1 MTVGSDFIHPTD
13 ILGPGG
19 RIAARLD
26 QYEHRQQQLDMADA
40 VSNALTDRK
49 HLVVEAGTGVGK
61 SFAYL
66 VPAILAATEPD
77 NQLVLTAD
85 GEKRNRRVIISTH
98 TISLQ
103 EQLLSKDIPLLNS
116 VIAREFSAVLVK
128 GRGNYLSR
136 RRLQSALRKSAT
148 LFDGADEQSQLFQI
162 RDWANT
168 SSDGSRSSMAFRPQS
183 SVWDEVAS
191 DSSNCMGFACESHKN
206 CFYYQARR
214 RMENAQL
221 LIVNHALFFS
231 DLALRR
237 QGVSILPDY
246 DAVIFD
252 EAHTLE
258 SVASGHLGLSVTSGQ
273 VSYIL
278 KKLYNDRTN
287 KGLLVG
293 QGHEP
298 AQRQVVQ
305 CYIVADELFD
315 EALQWKLD
323 HPRSNGR
330 IYSKLV
336 FPNPLSPEL
345 SKLANMIRQIANDID
360 DTAER
365 KNYTAA
371 VTRLSTLADTIQ
383 HWLAQTADEMV
394 YWLEAWKTRRGT
406 KVTFHAA
413 PIDIGPAMRSELFEK
428 IPSVIMTSATL
439 GVGSEDK
446 FNFFRSRI
454 GLTESNTAKLGSP
467 FDYERQAEVILVS
480 GMPDPSKDKESF
492 RAHSVEMLKRY
503 INRTDGHAFV
513 LCTSYDLLRFLSS
526 ALTPWLAEQQLGLLT
541 QGDGTGRTELLER
554 FKNNP
559 QSVLFGTDSFWQGVD
574 VPGEALQNVI
584 IPRLPFSMPDHPL
597 LEARLEQIKVNG
609 GNPFLDYQLPEATI
623 KFKQGFGRLI
633 RTQTDTGIVVVFDPR
648 MRTRFYGQIFLD
660 ALPPVQVSEEFVYGH
675 E

>member
-1 MTVGSDFIHPTD
+1 MTGADFIHPAD

-19 RIAARLD
+19 RIAARLER
-26 QYEHRQQQLDMADA
+26 YEHRQPQLDMAAA
-40 VSNALTDRK
+40 VSDALTNSK

-103 EQLLSKDIPLLNS
+103 EQLLNKDIPLLNS

-136 RRLQSALRKSAT
+136 RRLKSALQKSTT
-148 LFDGADEQSQLFQI
+148 LFDGADEQTQLYQI
-162 RDWANT
+162 RDWASAST
-168 SSDGSRSSMAFRPQS
+168 DGSRSSMAFRPQS

-191 DSSNCMGFACESHKN
+191 DSSNCMGLACKSHKS

-214 RMENAQL
+214 RMEHAQL

-231 DLALRR
+231 DLALRG
-237 QGVSILPDY
+237 QGANILPDY

-258 SVASGHLGLSVTSGQ
+258 SVASEHLGLSVSSGQ

-278 KKLYNDRTN
+278 RKLFNDSTN

-293 QGHEP
+293 KGHEQ
-298 AQRQVVQ
+298 AQRQVVR
-305 CYIVADELFD
+305 CYIAADELFD

-323 HPRSNGR
+323 HPKSNGR

-345 SKLANMIRQIANDID
+345 SALANMIRQIANDID
-360 DTAER
+360 DKAER
-365 KNYTAA
+365 MNYTAA
-371 VTRLSTLADTIQ
+371 VWRLSTLADGIQ
-383 HWLAQTADEMV
+383 HWLGQASEDMV
-394 YWLEAWKTRRGT
+394 YWLEARKARRGS
-406 KVTFHAA
+406 KVSFKSA
-413 PIDIGPAMRSELFEK
+413 PIDIGAAMRSELFEK
-428 IPSVIMTSATL
+428 VPSVIMTSATL
-439 GVGSEDK
+439 AVGTEDK

-454 GLTESNTAKLGSP
+454 GLTESETSKLGSP
-467 FDYERQAEVILVS
+467 FDYERQAELILVS

-503 INRTDGHAFV
+503 IRRTDGHAFV

-541 QGDGTGRTELLER
+541 QGDGIGRTELLEQ

-597 LEARLEQIKVNG
+597 LEARLDQIKANG
-609 GNPFLDYQLPEATI
+609 GNPFMDYQLPEATI

-633 RTQTDTGIVVVFDPR
+633 RTQTDTGIVVVLDPR

-660 ALPPVQVSEEFVYGH
+660 SLPPVQVSEEFVYDY